1 MNYRLTLITAI
12 LIVCA
17 LCSTPSFAEVVEIKG
32 YHYNINKEEK
42 VATLVRYTGTSSS
55 VVIPNSITHEEV
67 EYSVTAFHARIFRD
81 SKIKNRIKKVI
92 IGDAV
97 TSIDDYSF
105 EGCGSL
111 VSVSIG
117 NSVSSIG
124 SSAFSG
130 CLNLTSIIIPNS
142 VTAIGSYAFEDC
154 KSLSSITIGNNVK
167 IIGNKA
173 FYYCVSLKAIT
184 LPKSLATIGD
194 DVFSNCDTLKSVTCL
209 AEKAPVSDSPVNVS
223 KSKNKITLF
232 VPSISIDDYKGKEPW
247 KSFDT
252 IRSIKE

>member
-1 MNYRLTLITAI
+1 MNYRLTLISAI

-17 LCSTPSFAEVVEIKG
+17 LCSTRSFAEVVEIKG

-42 VATLVRYTGTSSS
+42 VATLVRYTGSSSS

-67 EYSVTAFHARIFRD
+67 EYSVTAFHTRLFRD
-81 SKIKNRIKKVI
+81 TKVKNRIKKVT

-97 TSIDDYSF
+97 TSIGDYSF
-105 EGCGSL
+105 EGCSSL
-111 VSVSIG
+111 VSITIG

-130 CLNLTSIIIPNS
+130 CLNLTAIIIPNS

-167 IIGNKA
+167 SIGNKA
-173 FYYCVSLKAIT
+173 FNYCLSLKAIT
-184 LPKSLATIGD
+184 LPKSLVTIGD
-194 DVFSNCDTLKSVTCL
+194 DVFEYCDTLKSVTYL
-209 AEKAPVSDSPVNVS
+209 AEKAPVSDTPVNVS
-223 KSKNKITLF
+223 KIKNNIILF

-252 IRSIKE
+252 IMSIKE

>member
-1 MNYRLTLITAI
+1 MNYRLTLITAV

-17 LCSTPSFAEVVEIKG
+17 LCTTRSFAEVVEIKV

-42 VATLVRYTGTSSS
+42 EATLVRYTGSSLS

-67 EYSVTAFHARIFRD
+67 EYPVTAFHARLFRD
-81 SKIKNRIKKVI
+81 TKVKNRIKKVT

-97 TSIDDYSF
+97 TSIGDYSF
-105 EGCGSL
+105 EGCCSL
-111 VSVSIG
+111 VSITIG
-117 NSVSSIG
+117 KSVSNIG

-167 IIGNKA
+167 SIGNKA
-173 FYYCVSLKAIT
+173 FKYCVNLKTIT

-194 DVFSNCDTLKSVTCL
+194 DVFSNCDTLKSVTSL
-209 AEKAPVSDSPVNVS
+209 AEKAPVSDSPVHVS
-223 KSKNKITLF
+223 KIKNNIILF

-252 IRSIKE
+252 IMSIKE

>member
-12 LIVCA
+12 LIVCS
-17 LCSTPSFAEVVEIKG
+17 LCSIHSFAEVVEIKG

-42 VATLVRYTGTSSS
+42 VATLVSYTGSSSS
-55 VVIPNSITHEEV
+55 VVIPNSITHEDV
-67 EYSVTAFHARIFRD
+67 EYSVTTFHSRLFRD
-81 SKIKNRIKKVI
+81 SKIKNRIKKVT

-97 TSIDDYSF
+97 TSIGDYSF
-105 EGCGSL
+105 QGCSSL

-124 SSAFSG
+124 SCAFSG
-130 CLNLTSIIIPNS
+130 CLKLTTIIIPNS
-142 VTAIGSYAFEDC
+142 VTTIGSYAFEDC

-173 FYYCVSLKAIT
+173 FNYCISLKTIT
-184 LPKSLATIGD
+184 LPKSLVTIGD
-194 DVFSNCDTLKSVTCL
+194 DVFSNCDSLKSVTSL

-223 KSKNKITLF
+223 KIKNNILLF

-247 KSFDT
+247 KSFG
-252 IRSIKE
+252 SIMSITE